1 MAVERLRE
9 VAESFLHDVEAAL
22 EEHPELAEQLK
33 EMLEA
38 EEDDDDDEDED
49 PFDIQGHARW
59 RGPDPDR
66 PPPGAPPGLPSGKAL
81 VDAVEQYL
89 RQRKEDDDEVP
100 PSAGP
105 AV

>member
-1 MAVERLRE
+1 MAVDRLRE
-9 VAESFLHDVEAAL
+9 VADSFLHDVEAAL

-38 EEDDDDDEDED
+38 EEEDDDDAED
-49 PFDIQGHARW
+49 PFEVQGRARW

-66 PPPGAPPGLPSGKAL
+66 PPPDAPPGLPSGKAL
-81 VDAVEQYL
+81 VDAVEKYL
-89 RQRKEDDDEVP
+89 RQRRDDGPDP
-100 PSAGP
+100 PSTGP